1 MSQRLTLDRH
11 TINSLAQGKCSRLV
25 RWGPEPKVGQCAI
38 FRLGDKGSAVCR
50 IEITSQPVP
59 TTFDE
64 LMADGDA
71 KSALEHG
78 APHVTEFRR
87 RWLAQHDRVV
97 KRLTGDEI
105 AALTGD
111 EIAEHWSSWRP
122 VRVWGLQVRL
132 DTLVRD
138 RYLAPVPWENR
149 DRMQLVDELGEQV
162 AVPNGGDL
170 ARGYVSFATAGLPG
184 EHAAVGDVEL
194 LRYAAEAG
202 DNDAARRR
210 QALYDL
216 EQMLERLTLLDAD
229 SRNVKVI
236 KRQIEEMRARG
247 DRNAA

>member
-11 TINSLAQGKCSRLV
+11 TINSLARGKCSRLV
-25 RWGPEPKVGQCAI
+25 RYGPEPTPGPCAV
-38 FRLGDKGSAVCR
+38 FRLGQKGSSVCSV
-50 IEITSQPVP
+50 EILGKPEG
-59 TTFDE
+59 TTFE
-64 LMADGDA
+64 QLMPDGDV

-78 APHVTEFRR
+78 APTTTEFRR

-97 KRLTGDEI
+97 KRMTADEI
-105 AALTGD
+105 SDLTA
-111 EIAEHWSSWRP
+111 EVIAEHWSSWRP